1 MSLAG
6 CCPDLPAMSP
16 SHHPGIPPDDSRQGT
31 NIIHFMDCSEAPMRF
46 VVDYDIREY
55 NAVMTVAADKPVHG

>member
-1 MSLAG
+1 
-6 CCPDLPAMSP
+6 
-16 SHHPGIPPDDSRQGT
+16 
-31 NIIHFMDCSEAPMRF
+31 MDCSEAPMRF

>member
-1 MSLAG
+1 MLSRLASNV
-6 CCPDLPAMSP
+6 AISSP
-16 SHHPGIPPDDSRQGT
+16 GNSPDDSRQGT